1 MIEIA
6 ESSFDP
12 ANSPNHTLS
21 IRFLPDGFCFV
32 VASLTERRPLYFCH
46 IAEAGKSVAQQ
57 FTEHLNKLDS
67 LRRKY
72 NEVFFLND
80 DRSYTLMPS
89 AISDEADKVAYWKF
103 CSHGDPSLV
112 KVMQDPIELCD
123 AVLLHGVQ
131 AEVANALEERFPS
144 IRFVHRQSLLSTQ
157 TMMRSKES
165 GEDSVGILMGQGFF
179 DLVAVK
185 GNLLQMANTFPRKN
199 AEEFLYFTLNVFD
212 QLQLD
217 PCNVKVTVRGDVK
230 EKDSTLARLGEYVSH
245 VSVNNRPS
253 VELGKSFAKAEICR
267 KQTILFDLP
276 TCV

>member
-46 IAEAGKSVAQQ
+46 VSEAGKSVSQQ

-80 DRSYTLMPS
+80 DKAYTLMPS
-89 AISDEADKVAYWKF
+89 AISDEADKVAYWRF
-103 CSHGDPSLV
+103 CTHGDAASV

-123 AVLLHGVQ
+123 AVLLHGIQ

-144 IRFVHRQSLLSTQ
+144 IRFVHRQSILATQ

-165 GEDSVGILMGQGFF
+165 GEESVGILMGQGFF
-179 DLVAVK
+179 DLVVVK
-185 GNLLQMANTFPRKN
+185 GNVLQMANTFPRKN

-212 QLQLD
+212 QLQVD
-217 PCNVKVTVRGDVK
+217 PCNAKVNVRGDVTEK
-230 EKDSTLARLGEYVSH
+230 ESALVRLGEYVSH
-245 VSVNNRPS
+245 VSVDNRPS
-253 VELGKSFAKAEICR
+253 IELGKSFAKAGICH
-267 KQTILFDLP
+267 KQTILFELP

>member
-103 CSHGDPSLV
+103 CTHGDPSLV

-144 IRFVHRQSLLSTQ
+144 IRFIHRQSLLATQ

-185 GNLLQMANTFPRKN
+185 GNLLQMANTFLRKN

-212 QLQLD
+212 QLKVD
-217 PCNVKVTVRGDVK
+217 PCTVKVTVRGEVK
-230 EKDSTLARLGEYVSH
+230 EKDSALARLGEYVSH
-245 VSVNNRPS
+245 VSLNNRPS
-253 VELGKSFAKAEICR
+253 VELGKSLAKAEICR
-267 KQTILFDLP
+267 KHTILFDLP